1 MEERIMLEQR
11 KLSNDTFKSLLS
23 FFLDNER
30 VTLWNDKD
38 LQLYGK
44 KEEKVFQCKRK
55 VYENGTEI

>member
-1 MEERIMLEQR
+1 MLEQR

-55 VYENGTEI
+55 VYENGIEI